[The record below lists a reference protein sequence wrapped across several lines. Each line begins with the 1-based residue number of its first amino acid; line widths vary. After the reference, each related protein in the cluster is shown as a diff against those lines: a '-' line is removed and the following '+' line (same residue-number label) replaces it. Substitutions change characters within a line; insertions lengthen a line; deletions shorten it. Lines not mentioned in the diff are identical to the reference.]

1 MSFTGDDPR
10 TTSPDRESAPPT
22 PADLVSAS
30 DTMLAMVRAAK
41 GMRIYLPNNPV
52 LIKFVDEL
60 NAKLADH
67 IARFGDL
74 QLDVE
79 PFALRYKGAEL
90 YRNED
95 PKDSL
100 AFRIHSDGI
109 RVLVFSEGLDLRELK
124 AFLGVIAF
132 EQPSHQDDDIVTQ
145 LWERELPHVSYLLEE
160 DLLGYAYTG
169 EGEGED
175 SQQEAI
181 SRFRASH
188 LDAPR
193 LPARMVPK
201 HLLMLSREDAAW
213 LRKARQS
220 EVYRNPLEDVFNI
233 VFAILSGTREAGL
246 FRDFLQITGGL
257 VENMFLLGDLGH
269 VLMLVRFL
277 DRLRSRDHLSLE
289 QRQQVRET
297 MNGLLTERTVQ
308 MLQEAIDTGDAVSYQ
323 EVRELL
329 LTLGLPS
336 LGGICELLGRV
347 EKLKMR
353 KLIVEVLVELGKDRP
368 EVFAP
373 FLADPRWYLVRN
385 VVLVLSLLG
394 TPQALK
400 MIVKLISHREPRIR
414 REVLGFLERSQDP
427 RAKPYLLKYLRDDS
441 SALRVKA
448 LQILARER
456 LPFALKP
463 ILALIGT
470 EEFKGR
476 ELAEKRA
483 VYEAIGELGS
493 QKELVLF
500 QDMLL
505 RRRWFK
511 KAATREAVVCAVA
524 GLLKMGTP
532 QAREL
537 LEQARRFR
545 SPELRQIVEP
555 ALAALSAGSKELAG
569 REEPDRRKEA

>member
-1 MSFTGDDPR
+1 MSYTADGPR
-10 TTSPDRESAPPT
+10 TNQPERESAPT
-22 PADLVSAS
+22 QDEIASAG
-30 DTMLAMVRAAK
+30 DAMLAMVRAAK

-60 NAKLADH
+60 NSKMAEH

-100 AFRIHSDGI
+100 AFRIHTDGI
-109 RVLVFSEGLDLRELK
+109 RVLLFSEGLELRELK
-124 AFLGVIAF
+124 AFLGVVAF

-160 DLLGYAYTG
+160 DLLGTPAAE
-169 EGEGED
+169 EGGGAE
-175 SQQEAI
+175 SQQESI
-181 SRFRASH
+181 TRFRSSH
-188 LDAPR
+188 VELRR
-193 LPARMVPK
+193 LPPRMVPK
-201 HLLMLSREDAAW
+201 HLLMLSREDAGW

-220 EVYRNPLEDVFNI
+220 EVYRNPLDDVFNI
-233 VFAILSGTREAGL
+233 VFAILSGVKEPEL
-246 FRDFLQITGGL
+246 FTDFLRITASL
-257 VENMFLLGDLGH
+257 VENMFLIGDIGN

-277 DRLRSRDHLSLE
+277 DRLRDRDGLARE
-289 QRQQVRET
+289 QRQQVREI
-297 MNGLLTERTVQ
+297 MDGILTERSVQ
-308 MLQEAIDTGDAVSYQ
+308 MLQEAIDAGEAVGYD

-329 LTLGLPS
+329 KTLGLPA

-368 EVFAP
+368 EVFEP
-373 FLADPRWYLVRN
+373 FLSDPRWYLVRN

-394 TPQALK
+394 TPRSLQ
-400 MIVKLISHREPRIR
+400 MIVGLVSHKEQRIR
-414 REVLGFLERSQDP
+414 REVLGFLERSSDP
-427 RAKPYLLKYLRDDS
+427 KAKNYLLKYLRDDA
-441 SALRVKA
+441 SALRIKA
-448 LQILARER
+448 LQSLARER

-463 ILALIGT
+463 ILALT
-470 EEFKGR
+470 AAEDFKVR
-476 ELAEKRA
+476 ELAEKKA

-493 QKELVLF
+493 DEELLLF
-500 QDMLL
+500 RDMLL
-505 RRRWFK
+505 KKRWFQK
-511 KAATREAVVCAVA
+511 GATREAVVCAVA
-524 GLLKMGTP
+524 GLSKMGTP

-537 LEQARRFR
+537 LEQARTFR
-545 SPELRQIVEP
+545 NPELREIVEQ
-555 ALAALSAGSKELAG
+555 ALAVFAAGQQEPGEADD
-569 REEPDRRKEA
+569 PDRRKEA